1 MNGIGFSL
9 ERTDFFKLMDGLSYS
24 TTVKKLNLK
33 NNDFGP
39 DGFEKISSALSKN
52 QSITHLNLK
61 ANNLVPCKSFLL
73 SLNSRRHNNPTPATH
88 SSTTHSLTHSTPLLA
103 TSTRSLAHSL
113 THSLTNII
121 PL

>member
-1 MNGIGFSL
+1 MKKRHVDIAQFFVSNSTELDMNGIGFSL

-61 ANNLVPCKSFLL
+61 ANNLVPCKSFLYL
-73 SLNSRRHNNPTPATH
+73 K
-88 SSTTHSLTHSTPLLA
+88 LLA
-103 TSTRSLAHSL
+103 SLAHSL
-113 THSLTNII
+113 TYTT